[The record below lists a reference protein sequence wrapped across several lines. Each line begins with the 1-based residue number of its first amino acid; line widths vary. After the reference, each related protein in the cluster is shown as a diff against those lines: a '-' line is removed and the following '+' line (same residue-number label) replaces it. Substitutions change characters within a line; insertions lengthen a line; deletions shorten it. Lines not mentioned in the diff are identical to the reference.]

1 MSTHLK
7 AAARV
12 GKISYINCLPFY
24 HRLFENAS
32 WDPSRYEIYEAYPT
46 KINLAMR
53 AGKID
58 IAPVSSLEYL
68 NHQDKYMILPD
79 LAIGSRDFSG
89 SVLLLSKEKIEN
101 LDGEKVVL
109 SRQSLSSAALLRILL
124 RFKYK
129 FKNDFVSSSAAPSE
143 MMKSSKAALV
153 IGDEA
158 LFFESEEFVYKYD
171 LSELWWNW
179 TDKPFCFSLWA
190 VRKDYA
196 AAHADEVSSFW
207 REVCENRTRNLTDIE
222 GLLKDSMKISFMDAK
237 FSKVYGYFFNLN
249 YYLDEGTLEGLELF
263 YRLANRLGLSPKARK
278 LDFFKP
284 SKRTS

>member
-7 AAARV
+7 AAGRV

-24 HRLFENAS
+24 HRLFENAA
-32 WDPSRYEIYEAYPT
+32 WDPSRYEVYEAYPT
-46 KINLAMR
+46 KVNLAMR

-68 NHQDKYMILPD
+68 NHQDQYMILPD

-101 LDGEKVVL
+101 LDGQRIIL
-109 SRQSLSSAALLRILL
+109 SRQSLSSATLLRILM

-129 FKNDFVSSSAAPSE
+129 FKNEFVSSTASPAE
-143 MMKSSKAALV
+143 MLGKAQAALV

-158 LFFESEEFVYKYD
+158 LFFESDEFVYKYD

-190 VRKDYA
+190 VRKEYA
-196 AAHADEVSSFW
+196 RTHPDEVRMFW

-222 GLLKDSMKISFMDAK
+222 GLLKDAMQISFMDAK
-237 FSKVYGYFFNLN
+237 FPKVYGYFFNLN
-249 YYLDEGTLEGLELF
+249 YYLDEGTREGLELF
-263 YRLANRLGLSPKARK
+263 YRLANRLGVSPKPRR
-278 LDFFKP
+278 LDFFQAQ
-284 SKRTS
+284 RTEK